1 MLTWTRPDRGLNV
14 CPHLSMVKFWGCH
27 SSSDGVLADMIES
40 RWKTR
45 DGGPAKSLSIAF
57 LMLKNSTNSEDFQRL
72 DLLNEER
79 IGISIVKL

>member
-1 MLTWTRPDRGLNV
+1 
-14 CPHLSMVKFWGCH
+14 MVKFWDCH

-57 LMLKNSTNSEDFQRL
+57 LMLESSKNSEDLQRL

-79 IGISIVKL
+79 IGISILRR